1 MNRYKL
7 VRNRVPQLFE
17 LHHGYKPDT
26 LEQDKADYWPNKKTF
41 ILNKINEELEEVLEE
56 ATAKRDE
63 VDLRKL
69 YEEAADVVAALEA
82 LLAAYSPDCATV
94 RETLQF
100 HVADKERKYGCMRGN
115 KIIRVSDEERKH
127 YYDNIKNK
135 VEDEYGE
142 GT

>member
-26 LEQDKADYWPNKKTF
+26 LDPEKADKWINKRTF
-41 ILNKINEELEEVLEE
+41 ILDKIAEEISEVVKE
-56 ATAKRDE
+56 ATGNRND

-115 KIIRVSDEERKH
+115 KIIRVSDEEKKH

>member
-26 LEQDKADYWPNKKTF
+26 LEQSKADYWVNKRTF
-41 ILNKINEELEEVLEE
+41 ILDKIKEEVDEFVSE
-56 ATAKRDE
+56 AAPVRGDA
-63 VDLRKL
+63 DLRKL

-100 HVADKERKYGCMRGN
+100 HVADKERKYGCLQGN
-115 KIIRVSDEERKH
+115 KVIRVSEEERKH
-127 YYDNIKNK
+127 YYNNIKNK
-135 VEDEYGE
+135 VEDEYGK

>member
-26 LEQDKADYWPNKKTF
+26 LEQDKADHWPNKKTF